1 MASSNSSQ
9 KKPFQRCCP
18 ICSNVISVRRHFCN
32 CGHSFIDEKRKG
44 DVEREEKYKEMGR
57 RAAKHQNLCRS
68 FKAMKKSVG
77 NSNTTKGMLPGS
89 GLSSKNVNNLT
100 ELFYLAY
107 MQDNGSSVNKI
118 PTNNIDAQEDINI
131 SEAKEKNG
139 EQELK
144 LKKMKKKRRLSEDST
159 IKVHIQENQN
169 RKIREAKDKNVEQED
184 KSLKK
189 MKKHRLSQDTTVTA
203 HQCLLTAEASTFI
216 RVPKDHI
223 LEGSKT
229 SIILKP
235 SNRKEERNNLK
246 IVKKEDE
253 SVGKGQVMMV
263 QKKIT
268 HYLSDRR

>member
-44 DVEREEKYKEMGR
+44 DVEREEKYMEMGR

-68 FKAMKKSVG
+68 FKAMKKSVSKLQGGGYQVAVIYFKVG
-77 NSNTTKGMLPGS
+77 NRNTTKGMLPGS

-100 ELFYLAY
+100 KLFYLAY

-159 IKVHIQENQN
+159 IK
-169 RKIREAKDKNVEQED
+169 
-184 KSLKK
+184 
-189 MKKHRLSQDTTVTA
+189 A

-246 IVKKEDE
+246 IVKKEDV
-253 SVGKGQVMMV
+253 SVGRGQVMTV

-268 HYLSDRR
+268 HNLSDSR

>member
-68 FKAMKKSVG
+68 FKAMKKSVSKLQGGGYQVAVIYFKVG
-77 NSNTTKGMLPGS
+77 NRNTTKGMLPGS

-159 IKVHIQENQN
+159 IKGP
-169 RKIREAKDKNVEQED
+169 
-184 KSLKK
+184 
-189 MKKHRLSQDTTVTA
+189 M
-203 HQCLLTAEASTFI
+203 ASTVLAYDVLADVLGTFEVI
-216 RVPKDHI
+216 YMEIVCIAKNLTTSHI
-223 LEGSKT
+223 AHFENYT
-229 SIILKP
+229 MP
-235 SNRKEERNNLK
+235 A
-246 IVKKEDE
+246 
-253 SVGKGQVMMV
+253 
-263 QKKIT
+263 
-268 HYLSDRR
+268 